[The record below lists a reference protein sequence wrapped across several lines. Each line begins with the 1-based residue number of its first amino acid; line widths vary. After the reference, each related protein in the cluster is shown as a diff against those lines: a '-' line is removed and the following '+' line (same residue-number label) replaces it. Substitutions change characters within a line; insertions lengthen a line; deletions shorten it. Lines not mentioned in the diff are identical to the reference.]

1 MTTEQII
8 RSVPKVL
15 LHDHLDGG
23 LRPQT
28 VIEIAKDLKY
38 NKLPTKD
45 SAELQ
50 NWFHIGANKGNL
62 VEYLQGFEHTC
73 AVMQTKDALSRVAYE
88 MLEDMKNDGVCYVE
102 TRFAPVFHTAKGLYN
117 EDVVSAVLEGLEKG
131 KRDFGVGFGLIL
143 CGMRNMKNTLEI
155 AELAVNFRNNGV
167 VGFDLAGEEGGYPPK
182 KHIEAFQFIQRA
194 NFNITI
200 HAGEAFG
207 KESIWQAIQ
216 WCGAHRI
223 GHATHLKEDFT
234 FDKEGNVVG
243 FGDLAQY
250 VLDKRIPLEICLL
263 SNVHTGAVDKIENH
277 PFGILFKEKFRVTIN
292 TDDRLMSDT
301 TMTKEF
307 MTAIEYFNL
316 SMDDIE
322 KITINSMKSA
332 FIPYKERLD
341 YIYNVI
347 KPGFQS
353 IKDKLL
359 SLKTYSGENE
369 ETIHKL

>member
-1 MTTEQII
+1 MTTEEII

-28 VIEIAKDLKY
+28 VIELAKDLKY

-45 SAELQ
+45 PEELGQ
-50 NWFHIGANKGNL
+50 WFHRGANKGNL

-73 AVMQTKDALSRVAYE
+73 AVMQTKESLERVAYE
-88 MLEDMKNDGVCYVE
+88 MMEDMSKDGVCYVE
-102 TRFAPVFHTAKGLYN
+102 TRFAPVFHTSKGLYN
-117 EDVVSAVLEGLEKG
+117 EDVVNAVLDGLEKG
-131 KRDFGVGFGLIL
+131 KRDFGVGYGLIL

-155 AELAVNFRNNGV
+155 AELAVNFRNQGV

-223 GHATHLKEDFT
+223 GHATHLIEDIML
-234 FDKEGNVVG
+234 DKKGRTAG

-277 PFGILFKEKFRVTIN
+277 PFGLLFKEKFRVTIN

-301 TMTKEF
+301 NMTKEF

-316 SMDDIE
+316 NLEDIE
-322 KITINSMKSA
+322 KITLNSMKSA
-332 FIPYKERLD
+332 FIPYKERLQ
-341 YIYNVI
+341 YIYEII
-347 KPGFQS
+347 KPGFQTM
-353 IKDKLL
+353 KEQLL
-359 SLKTYSGENE
+359 SFKSYPGTHEK
-369 ETIHKL
+369 TIHQL